1 MVYTLLC
8 FTLLQVVKI
17 NCHSKISKIINAQ
30 VFYFKNRF
38 NLLLRVTL
46 STYKK
51 KEIQLFGMKTSCGS
65 KDASIVF
72 NPR

>member
-38 NLLLRVTL
+38 NLLLNSETL
-46 STYKK
+46 HIQKK
-51 KEIQLFGMKTSCGS
+51 KSNFL
-65 KDASIVF
+65 V
-72 NPR
+72 